1 MERTQLG
8 LRPDLSP
15 DPRLARPERRVVYVV
30 RGRRALWD
38 RGPLPPGHA
47 LSWGAITAGTV
58 LDDAAYPFPVFV
70 W

>member
-1 MERTQLG
+1 MELKRIEQPPT
-8 LRPDLSP
+8 
-15 DPRLARPERRVVYVV
+15 RLEQGSTRPERRVVYVV

-47 LSWGAITAGTV
+47 LSWGAITQGTV
-58 LDDAAYPFPVFV
+58 LEEAAYPYPVFP